1 MIKTD
6 IIIIGAGPVGLFTI
20 FEAGL
25 LKLKCH
31 LIDSLPQAGG
41 QCSEIY
47 PKKPIYDIPGFPSIL
62 AGELVDNLMEQAAP
76 FKPGFTLG
84 EVAISI
90 DKTKDDKYIVTTDKG
105 TQHEAPIVMIA
116 GGLGVFEP
124 RKPPIENLE
133 QYEDNGVE
141 YIIKDP
147 EFYRGKRCVISG
159 GGDSALDWAIFL
171 ADKGIASEVSLVHRR
186 SSFRGHLDSV
196 QKVMDLAES
205 GKIKLITE
213 AEVVG
218 IGGAGKVEEVT
229 IKHKTEGEIKVET
242 DHLIPLFGLKPS
254 LGPIA
259 DWGLE
264 IEKNAIKVDT
274 TDYSTN
280 QPGIYAIG
288 DVASMI
294 SEDYPRGHP
303 MVAPVAMLQGEHFA
317 KNIVRFVN
325 NHPMKPFKYKDKGAM
340 ATVGK
345 NKAVVEM
352 NKMKLGGTPAWF
364 IWMAVHLMSLVGFR
378 NKVITFFNWTKNYF
392 NSDRGMR
399 LIITKFDL
407 YEQKR
412 KRKKEWQKEQMAKSQ
427 D

>member
-31 LIDSLPQAGG
+31 LIDSLPQPGG

-47 PKKPIYDIPGFPSIL
+47 PKKPIYDIPAYPSIL
-62 AGELVDNLMEQAAP
+62 AGELVDNLMEQAEP

-84 EVAISI
+84 EAAVKI
-90 DKTKDDKYIVTTDKG
+90 DKVADDKFVVTTEKG
-105 TQHEAPIVMIA
+105 TQHEAPVVMIA

-124 RKPPIENLE
+124 RKPPIEGLSN
-133 QYEDNGVE
+133 YEDKGVE

-147 EFYRGKRCVISG
+147 EFYRNKKCVIAG
-159 GGDSALDWAIFL
+159 GGDSALDWAIYL
-171 ADKGIASEVSLVHRR
+171 TEKDIASEVSLVHRR

-196 QKVMDLAES
+196 QQVMDLAEK
-205 GKIKLITE
+205 GKINLITE

-218 IGGAGKVEEVT
+218 VDGQDKVENVT
-229 IKHKTEGEIKVET
+229 IKHKKDGEFQKET
-242 DHLIPLFGLKPS
+242 DHFIPLFGLKPS

-280 QPGIYAIG
+280 IPGIYAIG
-288 DVASMI
+288 DVNTYEGKLKLILCGFHEGTIAVQSAFARI
-294 SEDYPRGHP
+294 HP
-303 MVAPVAMLQGEHFA
+303 DKKNVLKYTTVNGVQGF
-317 KNIVRFVN
+317 
-325 NHPMKPFKYKDKGAM
+325 
-340 ATVGK
+340 
-345 NKAVVEM
+345 
-352 NKMKLGGTPAWF
+352 
-364 IWMAVHLMSLVGFR
+364 
-378 NKVITFFNWTKNYF
+378 
-392 NSDRGMR
+392 
-399 LIITKFDL
+399 
-407 YEQKR
+407 
-412 KRKKEWQKEQMAKSQ
+412 
-427 D
+427 